1 MTRQWKP
8 KLVLVTASAQQEE
21 HGRAIVARC
30 EAAGVGDIQQLPG
43 DRLPSLRGDTERETY
58 ATAKSTLAVV
68 TSSASKRRLQRIP
81 PSADWSFSLAE
92 GCPAHCQYCYLAG
105 SLSGPPVTRVYAD
118 LPRILADLDDYVGH
132 GDVTTGSTDRG
143 DEGTTF
149 EASCYTD
156 PLGIEHLTRSLA
168 RTIEHFGTHDFGGLV
183 QLRFTTKYN
192 AVEPLLTLPH
202 GRRTRARFS
211 VNADDIATRYEGG
224 VAPMPARLS
233 ALQRMAEAG
242 YPVGLTI
249 PPIMPV
255 EDWPLAYGK
264 LLDDVATALDGVA
277 DVDLTVECI
286 THRFTPRSKDV
297 LLDWYP
303 RTKLEMDEDL
313 RTIKRGKYGSVKH
326 VYPRDVMRELRT
338 WFEQELSKR
347 LPDAKLLYWT

>member
-1 MTRQWKP
+1 
-8 KLVLVTASAQQEE
+8 
-21 HGRAIVARC
+21 
-30 EAAGVGDIQQLPG
+30 
-43 DRLPSLRGDTERETY
+43 
-58 ATAKSTLAVV
+58 
-68 TSSASKRRLQRIP
+68 
-81 PSADWSFSLAE
+81 
-92 GCPAHCQYCYLAG
+92 
-105 SLSGPPVTRVYAD
+105 
-118 LPRILADLDDYVGH
+118 
-132 GDVTTGSTDRG
+132 
-143 DEGTTF
+143 
-149 EASCYTD
+149 
-156 PLGIEHLTRSLA
+156 
-168 RTIEHFGTHDFGGLV
+168 V

-202 GRRTRARFS
+202 VGRTRARFS
-211 VNADDIATRYEGG
+211 LNADDIAARYEGG

-242 YPVGLTI
+242 YPVGRTI
-249 PPIMPV
+249 APIMPV

-264 LLDDVATALDGVA
+264 LLDDAATALDGVA

-286 THRFTPRSKDV
+286 AHRFTPRSKDA

-338 WFEQELSKR
+338 WFEQEVSKR